1 MYVYMYM
8 YICMYIYIYIY
19 IFIYIYDANDI
30 IQLAVNTYFGKH
42 LQIVTAEFWLVE
54 TVQMVRIFYF

>member
-1 MYVYMYM
+1 M
-8 YICMYIYIYIY
+8 YICICIYVCIYIYIY